1 MKQGGSKELGYAEP
15 GDHCGKTV
23 SAIYLF
29 SFGSKGPL
37 KYLPV
42 YDAGAGSL

>member
-1 MKQGGSKELGYAEP
+1 MQNLEIIVGLQ
-15 GDHCGKTV
+15 HLLQMHGKTV

>member
-1 MKQGGSKELGYAEP
+1 MLNLEIIVGLQRLLQMN
-15 GDHCGKTV
+15 GKTV

-42 YDAGAGSL
+42 YDPGAGSL